1 MFPHF
6 TDSAKIVTAT
16 AGQWSQE
23 FLAFQPGLSPCAA
36 KIREAWEAGRRR
48 RQGEGQERL
57 QDQAAP
63 FSQSILKCLF
73 LNLFDKHLFLVFTS

>member
-6 TDSAKIVTAT
+6 TDSAKIVTGT

-23 FLAFQPGLSPCAA
+23 FLALQPGLSPCAA
-36 KIREAWEAGRRR
+36 RIREAWEAGRR

-57 QDQAAP
+57 QGQAAP
-63 FSQSILKCLF
+63 FPQGILTCLF
-73 LNLFDKHLFLVFTS
+73 LNLFDKHLS